1 MVYHRKISTFIRKQN
16 VMAFKA
22 FIKDVIWLKIALK
35 DIIPNSVLIVEAN
48 FKPVKSRITK
58 NINAFQIKLIH
69 LQAYQH
75 EPVPVSVKISCL
87 YD

>member
-1 MVYHRKISTFIRKQN
+1 
-16 VMAFKA
+16 MAYKA

-35 DIIPNSVLIVEAN
+35 DIIQSSLLNVEA
-48 FKPVKSRITK
+48 KPVKSRITK